1 MPNIRKVPRKNNR
14 RGPHPKSGA
23 AVKFQPMPHPPDF
36 MSRPWYALV
45 VRINNVGT
53 SLTSQG
59 LATALNEQLSITVTG
74 GFLNIRLLSIRAWGA
89 IVPMNS
95 TSALSPLVMVV
106 NDLFN
111 AVTSGTTRILEQI
124 TSYPD
129 QVSRA
134 CVGYKYD
141 RAHQDL
147 SIFMTTSGAD
157 ITNIAQ
163 FSGMGA
169 HSVVYVHLLWRCSIN
184 APTFEEEWDDV
195 QSTSVKCACRH

>member
-45 VRINNVGT
+45 VRIDNVGT
-53 SLTSQG
+53 QLTTQN
-59 LATALNEQLSITVTG
+59 LATALGDQLSVTVQG

-89 IVPMNS
+89 LLPMNS
-95 TSALSPLVMVV
+95 TNTLAPLIMVV
-106 NDLFN
+106 NDLF
-111 AVTSGTTRILEQI
+111 TGLSSSTTRILEQI

-147 SIFMTTSGAD
+147 SLFMTTTTTGN
-157 ITNIAQ
+157 TNIAQ

-169 HSVVYVHLLWRCSIN
+169 NSVVYLQVLWRCSVN

>member
-1 MPNIRKVPRKNNR
+1 MPNIRKIPRKNNR

-45 VRINNVGT
+45 VRINNPGN
-53 SLTSQG
+53 SLSTQDV
-59 LATALNEQLSITVTG
+59 ATALNEQLSITVTG

-95 TSALSPLVMVV
+95 TNALSPLVMVV
-106 NDLFN
+106 NDLFT
-111 AVTSGTTRILEQI
+111 AVSSSTTRILEQI

-147 SIFMTTSGAD
+147 SIFMTTTTTNN
-157 ITNIAQ
+157 TNIAQ
-163 FSGMGA
+163 FSGMGT
-169 HSVVYVHLLWRCSIN
+169 HSVVYVHLLWRCSISN
-184 APTFEEEWDDV
+184 PTFEEEWDDV
-195 QSTSVKCACRH
+195 QSTSTKCTCRH